1 MKVIASLLLIHF
13 VASMPM
19 FAQPAASGKLADVD
33 KVATTAATYS
43 SLLPATNTS
52 IWVGL
57 HGIFTVPPMRKA
69 LLEIRT
75 PGQDPIRCVAAE
87 GEKVAGLEL
96 IAIREV
102 GQKVVVYYNGATNE
116 LTLGPLA
123 DAGTASEIEREKDVS
138 HQEYHKRRARVERE
152 KLLARE
158 LIDEMV
164 QERIQAKFAE
174 HDALESGASQSDSPK
189 QNLE

>member
-13 VASMPM
+13 IGSMPM
-19 FAQPAASGKLADVD
+19 FAQPAASGKPAGVGE
-33 KVATTAATYS
+33 VATNAATYS
-43 SLLPATNTS
+43 SSLLATNTS
-52 IWVGL
+52 IGVGL
-57 HGIFTVPPMRKA
+57 HGIFIVPPMRKA

-96 IAIREV
+96 IAIREAK
-102 GQKVVVYYNGATNE
+102 QKVVVYYNGATNE
-116 LTLGPLA
+116 LTLAPLA

-138 HQEYHKRRARVERE
+138 HLEHHKLRARIERE
-152 KLLARE
+152 R
-158 LIDEMV
+158 
-164 QERIQAKFAE
+164 
-174 HDALESGASQSDSPK
+174 DALESGTSQSDSPE